1 MTDEKN
7 VGSIRTRK
15 ALIRKE
21 MLSKRRALS
30 EEERNE
36 YSAKICN
43 TFLESNEYKNAG
55 SILLYKA
62 YNNEVD
68 TDMIFERAISDGK
81 KVAYPLSRMID
92 GEPDL
97 DFYLI
102 NDPGQLTE
110 GFMGIPEPDTK
121 KELQKFTGTADICIA
136 PGVGFDRNC
145 HRIGYGKAFYDRFIR
160 LNCPKTVIGLAYSVQ
175 ITDDFAPEES
185 DRAVDKVITEQE
197 TISR

>member
-1 MTDEKN
+1 MTEENN

-15 ALIRKE
+15 AIIRKE

-30 EEERNE
+30 EKERNE

-43 TFLESNEYKNAG
+43 AFLESDEYKKAG

-68 TDMIFERAISDGK
+68 TDLIFARAISDGK
-81 KVAYPLSRMID
+81 KVAYPLSRIND

-102 NDPGQLTE
+102 SDQDQLTE
-110 GFMGIPEPDTK
+110 GFMDIPEPDTK
-121 KELQKFTGTADICIA
+121 KGLQKFTGTADICIA
-136 PGVGFDRNC
+136 PGVGFDRKC
-145 HRIGYGKAFYDRFIR
+145 HRIGYGKAFYDRYIR
-160 LNCPKTVIGLAYSVQ
+160 LNPPKTVIGLA
-175 ITDDFAPEES
+175 
-185 DRAVDKVITEQE
+185 
-197 TISR
+197 